1 MSSERSSS
9 ATSDA
14 HNAFFL
20 SAYEEDNDKEE
31 GIPGEQGAFCLSQQ
45 LYIDS
50 GNDKKLFYF
59 LSIGVRDNNNE
70 ALFSFEKE
78 LWSLLPFMPSQ
89 WPVVSDSPLAL
100 VGRSPA
106 MLKVGINFIQVL
118 LVGIITGY
126 RIPLIG
132 IIIRRLNWV
141 SSLVL
146 IAALP
151 TVFLF
156 IT

>member
-1 MSSERSSS
+1 M
-9 ATSDA
+9 
-14 HNAFFL
+14 HNAFFF
-20 SAYEEDNDKEE
+20 SAYEEDDDKEE
-31 GIPGEQGAFCLSQQ
+31 GTPIPGEQGACCLSQQ

-70 ALFSFEKE
+70 SLFSFEKE
-78 LWSLLPFMPSQ
+78 LWSLLPKTSFMPSQ

-146 IAALP
+146 IAALL